1 MNSNLLGVKDAEK
14 PDVIGSHLI
23 SRLCCIHFCVFS
35 RSKVSKVSFCGM
47 NKLTEML
54 LFVLPFCQGKGEVKQ
69 KWICVE
75 ADLKG

>member
-1 MNSNLLGVKDAEK
+1 MS
-14 PDVIGSHLI
+14 S
-23 SRLCCIHFCVFS
+23 LCCIHFGVFS
-35 RSKVSKVSFCGM
+35 RSKVSKVSFCGR